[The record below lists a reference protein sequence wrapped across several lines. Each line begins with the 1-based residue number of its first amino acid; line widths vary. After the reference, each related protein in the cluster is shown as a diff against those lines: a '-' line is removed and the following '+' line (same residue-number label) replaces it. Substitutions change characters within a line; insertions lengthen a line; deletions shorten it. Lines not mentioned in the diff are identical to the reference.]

1 VLFPGG
7 YTPPLGHP
15 RRARKGAPRFG
26 RIVLLFLRPWLSRAR
41 RAPALPRLRAT
52 VVFALFWTLS
62 LPGPS
67 LSRPAGLPFRSA
79 ASMILVQ
86 GRINGK
92 PATFLLDT
100 GANHTIVSEKLVDDL
115 DVQVRRMRSIAQND
129 RGPGMV
135 GEAVSFR
142 TDVSLA
148 SYQWIAQPVW
158 VMNLDDLKARF
169 GKQIDGII
177 GQDLLRE
184 FRSVRIDYG
193 SHTIYFER

>member
-1 VLFPGG
+1 
-7 YTPPLGHP
+7 
-15 RRARKGAPRFG
+15 
-26 RIVLLFLRPWLSRAR
+26 
-41 RAPALPRLRAT
+41 
-52 VVFALFWTLS
+52 
-62 LPGPS
+62 
-67 LSRPAGLPFRSA
+67 
-79 ASMILVQ
+79 MILVQ

-100 GANHTIVSEKLVDDL
+100 GANHTIVSDKLVDDL
-115 DVQVRRMRSIAQND
+115 DVQVHRMRSITQND

-148 SYQWIAQPVW
+148 SYQWVSQPVW